1 MLTNSMIAFT
11 MLLASIERCHGHDVK
26 TFVSKSER

>member
-1 MLTNSMIAFT
+1 MLTNRMIAFT
-11 MLLASIERCHGHDVK
+11 MLLAFTERCLGHDVK